1 MDADNKGR
9 GKRNVS
15 HMPETEK
22 KKFVNTFFKEMY
34 ALMQAY
40 GFSVT
45 DDEAK
50 NLWRTCA
57 LSQKKKA
64 NQGKSRK
71 KSDCYSFEDFQSMAL
86 QSLDGFLLILSTDG
100 VIMFVTENVSSI
112 LGYLPDELVGQ
123 RLLSLLPEEEKREIF
138 RKIAVTFPVS
148 NIVGEHNEFCC
159 HLRRAQARHSDFPTY
174 EYVKFIMSVEDL
186 AEGPV
191 TLLKSCFPRQ
201 SYNMSHST
209 VLPLEDRFYM
219 VGTVCVLRAPILQEL
234 ADIKKANE
242 DVIVIQDSDEECP
255 TTDYRSVQGQE
266 NPMMQ
271 KMQCQSAQAPAAA
284 SDDEVDIAENKK
296 CGPQECIPVISI
308 ESDTSSATNI
318 SEARFPGKSSLQ
330 RFQFKYAVRSL
341 RDVVKGNE
349 EDEGEEEDEIEEVA
363 EVKEDNEGEEED
375 KVYEAEDEDE
385 NEEEEEEEEEEDE
398 DDEEDEEED
407 EEEVED
413 EDQNDDN
420 DENKDEDEVD
430 EGGEEDEADEEGE
443 EEEVTQMEE
452 MDEVATPPQEEND
465 EDEVNQMDKMEE
477 APHES
482 TSSSTQLADTTAQ
495 LSHIPLEFRAYLAKR
510 ELELTNMFKEQLK
523 EKTQMFQADL
533 KSQQDAMDKMKEQL
547 KKLQNPKLKALV
559 APLKRTG
566 NSQSKSLEPLFKKQC
581 TDRVNVAEF
590 LHPDLSVTTYFHES
604 CSPQPLK
611 SPEELGNSGS
621 ASTQTQ
627 PLVGPLQLVAEQQS
641 AGYYQDE
648 NLGGQKEESR
658 GFFPKDQ
665 QGSSMNPLAPALN
678 PNSELTSASS
688 SPSAGA
694 SDTNV
699 VKLQI
704 PQECCQI
711 GQQLSTPQHRLHL
724 KLNTWPSS
732 ETVTMQDQ
740 ATQPQVLASEAEAQ
754 ECSEPNASQDP
765 AEDSSEQASCFLSG
779 TQPDLQEEMQEPSRA
794 VIPSLKRRGGKR
806 LMKPI

>member
-1 MDADNKGR
+1 MDADNEGR

-15 HMPETEK
+15 HMAETEK
-22 KKFVNTFFKEMY
+22 KKFVNTFFTEMY

-138 RKIAVTFPVS
+138 RKIALTFPVS

-201 SYNMSHST
+201 TYNMSLST

-234 ADIKKANE
+234 ADMKKANE

-255 TTDYRSVQGQE
+255 SSDYRSVQSQE
-266 NPMMQ
+266 SPRMQ

-284 SDDEVDIAENKK
+284 SDDEVDIVENKK
-296 CGPQECIPVISI
+296 YGPQECIPVISI
-308 ESDTSSATNI
+308 DSDTSSVTNI
-318 SEARFPGKSSLQ
+318 SEARFPGKSLQ
-330 RFQFKYAVRSL
+330 RFQFKYEVRSL
-341 RDVVKGNE
+341 RVVVKGNE
-349 EDEGEEEDEIEEVA
+349 EDEGEEEDEVEEVA
-363 EVKEDNEGEEED
+363 EVKEDDEGEEEYE
-375 KVYEAEDEDE
+375 VYDAEDEDE
-385 NEEEEEEEEEEDE
+385 NEEEDEDENKDEDEEDNE
-398 DDEEDEEED
+398 DDDEE

-413 EDQNDDN
+413 EDKNDDK

-430 EGGEEDEADEEGE
+430 EGGEE
-443 EEEVTQMEE
+443 EEVDQMEE
-452 MDEVATPPQEEND
+452 MDEVATPPQEENN

-482 TSSSTQLADTTAQ
+482 TSSSTQLADTIAQ
-495 LSHIPLEFRAYLAKR
+495 LSHIPLEFRAYIAKR

-566 NSQSKSLEPLFKKQC
+566 NSQSKSFEPLFKKQC
-581 TDRVNVAEF
+581 TDRVNVTEF
-590 LHPDLSVTTYFHES
+590 LYPDLTVSRYFHES

-611 SPEELGNSGS
+611 SPEELGKSGS

-641 AGYYQDE
+641 SGYYQDE

-665 QGSSMNPLAPALN
+665 QGSSMNPLALALN
-678 PNSELTSASS
+678 PNSETTSASS
-688 SPSAGA
+688 SPSAVA

-704 PQECCQI
+704 PQEYCQI
-711 GQQLSTPQHRLHL
+711 GQQLSTPQRRLYL
-724 KLNTWPSS
+724 KLNTWQSS

-754 ECSEPNASQDP
+754 ERSEPKASQDP

-779 TQPDLQEEMQEPSRA
+779 TQPDLQEEMQEPCRDT
-794 VIPSLKRRGGKR
+794 
-806 LMKPI
+806 KP